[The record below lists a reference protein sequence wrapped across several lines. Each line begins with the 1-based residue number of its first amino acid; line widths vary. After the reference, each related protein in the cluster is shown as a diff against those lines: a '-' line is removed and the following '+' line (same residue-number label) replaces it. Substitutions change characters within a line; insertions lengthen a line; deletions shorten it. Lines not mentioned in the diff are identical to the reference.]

1 MTNMDKLQDLLEDVL
16 LLEDG
21 QFSKELTREDVETWD
36 SMATVAV
43 AIGIEEVFGHHPTE
57 EEAIALNSVA
67 DITAFLTA
75 KGVAFD

>member
-1 MTNMDKLQDLLEDVL
+1 MTNLEKLQDLLEDVL

-21 QFSKELTREDVETWD
+21 QFSLDLTRDGVETWD

-43 AIGIEEVFGHHPTE
+43 AIGVEEVFGHHPTE
-57 EEAIALNSVA
+57 EEAIALASVT
-67 DITAFLTA
+67 DIITFLKA

>member
-1 MTNMDKLQDLLEDVL
+1 MTNTEKLQDLLEDVL

-21 QFSKELTREDVETWD
+21 QFSLELTRDGVETWD

-57 EEAIALNSVA
+57 DEAIALGSVA
-67 DITAFLTA
+67 DIIAFLTA
-75 KGVAFD
+75 KGVSFE